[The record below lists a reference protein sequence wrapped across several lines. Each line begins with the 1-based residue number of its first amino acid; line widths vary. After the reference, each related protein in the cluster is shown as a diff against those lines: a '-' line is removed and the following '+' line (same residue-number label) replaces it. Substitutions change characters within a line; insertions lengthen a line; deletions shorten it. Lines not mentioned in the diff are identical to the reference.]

1 MDPQLSTT
9 AEGKFGR
16 FKRLAGNFGVSAI
29 AGLLMS
35 GLVSSWF
42 ATRLEN
48 NKEQVSSIIKQK
60 DQVDTSQNNIFMQLG
75 LYTNQVLSNG
85 DASKQD
91 DLRGAIITAQ
101 LQINRLRELLKD
113 DDQKVLTAYSEELD
127 NLQKHLRTIQKP
139 NDLKP
144 IFVSAQ
150 KLLALH
156 DKASE
161 AVRGNLKISV
171 F

>member
-1 MDPQLSTT
+1 MNPQLPNGET
-9 AEGKFGR
+9 KLGR
-16 FKRLAGNFGVSAI
+16 LKRLAGNFGVSAVT
-29 AGLLMS
+29 GLVMS
-35 GLVSSWF
+35 GLVSTWF

-85 DASKQD
+85 DASKKD
-91 DLRGAIITAQ
+91 ELRAAIITAQ

-113 DDQKVLTAYSEELD
+113 DDRKVLTAYSEELD
-127 NLQKHLRTIQKP
+127 NLQKQLRTIEKP
-139 NDLKP
+139 TDLKP
-144 IFVSAQ
+144 VFVSAQ